1 MGIIIVHVW
10 REGVFMG
17 LIRKSLAVSF
27 KEKSIFRFDY
37 LVGTVFAFFYIVLKV
52 YLWKGLY
59 GAEGKEIGGIALNS
73 MITYAII
80 AGFTEGVTK
89 TSVMKE
95 LNDSVVDGTISE
107 NLLLPMGLKKYLFIR
122 SLTRGI
128 FHTIYA
134 ILPSAAAA
142 MLLFGFRISIGPT
155 NLVLYVCSVSMGIVI
170 NFLYQFLFG
179 STVIWLRNS
188 FFLGNIN
195 SVLQSLFSG
204 AFVPIW
210 FFPEGLRA
218 LSAFLPFRY
227 IVFEPTAI
235 LVSAKSSE
243 ETVAVLAMQLMW
255 IAVLYG
261 AAALVWSRG
270 RHRLMIQGG

>member
-1 MGIIIVHVW
+1 
-10 REGVFMG
+10 MG
-17 LIRKSLAVSF
+17 LFCKSFAVSF

-52 YLWKGLY
+52 SLWKGLY
-59 GAEGKEIGGIALNS
+59 GAEGKEVGGIALNS

-95 LNDSVVDGTISE
+95 INDSVVDGTISV
-107 NLLLPMGLKKYLFIR
+107 NLLLPMDLKKYLFIR
-122 SLTRGI
+122 SLTRGL
-128 FHTIYA
+128 FQTIYA
-134 ILPSAAAA
+134 VLPSAAAA
-142 MLLFGFRISIGPT
+142 MLLFGFRMSIRPI
-155 NLVLYVCSVSMGIVI
+155 NLIYYFCSVCMGIVI

-195 SVLQSLFSG
+195 SVLLSLFSG

-210 FFPEGLRA
+210 FFPEGLKT
-218 LSAFLPFRY
+218 LSVFLPFRY

-235 LVSAKSSE
+235 LVSVKSCE
-243 ETVAVLAMQLMW
+243 ETAAVLMIQ
-255 IAVLYG
+255 
-261 AAALVWSRG
+261 LVWIVVLSGSASLVWNRG

>member
-1 MGIIIVHVW
+1 
-10 REGVFMG
+10 MG

-37 LVGTVFAFFYIVLKV
+37 LMGTIYAFFYIVLKV

-59 GAEGKEIGGIALNS
+59 GAGQEEIGGIALNS

-95 LNDSVVDGTISE
+95 LNDSVVNGTISE
-107 NLLLPMGLKKYLFIR
+107 NLLLPMGFKKYLFIR

-134 ILPSAAAA
+134 ILPSVASAV
-142 MLLFGFRISIGPT
+142 LLFGFRVSIRPA

-195 SVLQSLFSG
+195 NVLLSLFSG

-235 LVSAKSSE
+235 LVCVKSSE
-243 ETVAVLAMQLMW
+243 ETAVVLAVQMVW
-255 IAVLYG
+255 IVVLYG
-261 AAALVWSRG
+261 ATTLVWNRG

>member
-1 MGIIIVHVW
+1 
-10 REGVFMG
+10 MG
-17 LIRKSLAVSF
+17 LFRKSLVISF

-52 YLWKGLY
+52 SLWKGLY
-59 GAEGKEIGGIALNS
+59 GARGTEIGGIALNS
-73 MITYAII
+73 MIAYSII
-80 AGFTEGVTK
+80 AGFTEGITK

-95 LNDSVVDGTISE
+95 LNDSVVDGTISGH
-107 NLLLPMGLKKYLFIR
+107 LLLPIGFRKYLFIR

-128 FHTIYA
+128 FHTIYG
-134 ILPSAAAA
+134 IVPSAAAA
-142 MLLFGFRISIGPT
+142 MLLFGFALSIGPI
-155 NLVLYVCSVSMGIVI
+155 NLVLYFCSVCMGTAI
-170 NFLYQFLFG
+170 NFLYQFLLG

-195 SVLQSLFSG
+195 SVLLSLFSG

-210 FFPEGLRA
+210 FFSEGLKV
-218 LSAFLPFRY
+218 LSEFLPFRY

-235 LVSAKSSE
+235 LVSVKSCE
-243 ETVAVLAMQLMW
+243 ETAAVLGMQLVW
-255 IAVLYG
+255 IAVLSLEVS
-261 AAALVWSRG
+261 LVWNRG

>member
-1 MGIIIVHVW
+1 
-10 REGVFMG
+10 MG
-17 LIRKSLAVSF
+17 LVRKSLAVSF
-27 KEKSIFRFDY
+27 KEKSSFRFDY
-37 LVGTVFAFFYIVLKV
+37 LLGTLYAFFYIVLKV
-52 YLWKGLY
+52 SLWKGLY

-95 LNDSVVDGTISE
+95 LNDSVVDGTISV
-107 NLLLPMGLKKYLFIR
+107 NLLLPMDLRKYLFIR
-122 SLTRGI
+122 SLTRGM

-134 ILPSAAAA
+134 ILPSVAAA
-142 MLLFGFRISIGPT
+142 MLLFGFRMSIRPAG
-155 NLVLYVCSVSMGIVI
+155 LALYFCSVCMGIII

-195 SVLQSLFSG
+195 SVLLSLFSG

-210 FFPEGLRA
+210 FFPEGLKT
-218 LSAFLPFRY
+218 LSIFLPFRY

-235 LVSAKSSE
+235 LVSVKSCE
-243 ETVAVLAMQLMW
+243 EIAAVFAMQILW
-255 IAVLYG
+255 IAALSG
-261 AAALVWSRG
+261 MAALVFSRG
-270 RHRLMIQGG
+270 RRRLMIQGG

>member
-1 MGIIIVHVW
+1 
-10 REGVFMG
+10 MG
-17 LIRKSLAVSF
+17 LFCKSLVISF

-59 GAEGKEIGGIALNS
+59 GTEEKEIGGIVLNS
-73 MITYAII
+73 MITYSII
-80 AGFTEGVTK
+80 AGFTEEVTK

-107 NLLLPMGLKKYLFIR
+107 NLLLPMGIRKYLFIR
-122 SLTRGI
+122 SLTWGI

-134 ILPSAAAA
+134 VLPSAAAA
-142 MLLFGFRISIGPT
+142 MLLFGFRINIRPA
-155 NLVLYVCSVSMGIVI
+155 NLVLYFCSVCMGIAI

-179 STVIWLRNS
+179 STVIWLHNS

-195 SVLQSLFSG
+195 RVLLSLFSG

-210 FFPEGLRA
+210 FFPEGLKA
-218 LSAFLPFRY
+218 LSEFLPFRY

-235 LVSAKSSE
+235 LVSVKSGE
-243 ETVAVLAMQLMW
+243 ETAAILAMQLVW
-255 IAVLYG
+255 SVVLSG
-261 AAALVWSRG
+261 AAALVWNRG

>member
-1 MGIIIVHVW
+1 
-10 REGVFMG
+10 MG

-37 LVGTVFAFFYIVLKV
+37 LMGTIYAFFYIVLKV

-59 GAEGKEIGGIALNS
+59 GAGQEEIGGIALNS

-95 LNDSVVDGTISE
+95 LNDSVVNGTISE

-134 ILPSAAAA
+134 ILPSVASAV
-142 MLLFGFRISIGPT
+142 LLFGFRVSIRPA

-195 SVLQSLFSG
+195 NVLLSLFSG

-235 LVSAKSSE
+235 LVSVKSSE
-243 ETVAVLAMQLMW
+243 ETAVVLAVQMVW
-255 IAVLYG
+255 IVVLYG
-261 AAALVWSRG
+261 ATTLVWNRG